1 MPDLIAQGV
10 RRENRWRRRI
20 PVGEV
25 ICIGRTA
32 GPWSIPWDEHV
43 SRQHIKIRL
52 SDDELFVESLPRTS
66 NPVFFQGTAV
76 KTLRLRAGEHFVIG
90 KTSFTL
96 ASDEVS
102 LANFVAPPA
111 TEQTFSHE
119 YLRHVRFRDPE
130 NRLSIVSNL
139 PEKLA
144 TAPEEAEL
152 FKRVMN
158 SLFQGIPGA
167 TDVAICMC
175 EPAKTSAA
183 QTLPEETSPAPD
195 PQAIR
200 FLSWDSKN
208 AGVFNASQQLI
219 LNAIRTGQSVVHT
232 WSGENAQADSDA
244 TVSEQSTWAF
254 CIPFGNSKSMQR
266 AIYVAGKDRTGDD
279 SNAESPDL
287 REDMKFAE
295 IVGSTLEASEL
306 RKRQTALGQFFS
318 APVIRAIE
326 EGNANE
332 TLTPREVDATVLF
345 CDLRGFSRTTEQFAD
360 DLHGLLQR
368 VSDALGVLTRWILHE
383 GGVIGDFHGDA
394 AMGFW
399 GWPIAQKDAALRGAR
414 AALKIFDEFRLVAQ
428 DPEHS
433 LREFRIGVGI
443 ASGRVVAGK
452 IGTVDQVKV
461 TAFGPAV
468 NLASRLEGMTKRL
481 SSPILIDKE
490 TATQIGRS
498 AAGARLRRLA
508 VVQPYGMQAE
518 IEIYQLLPSFEK
530 YPLLT
535 DDHIGHYEAALDAFV
550 DGDWETAWAELHE
563 VPAADTSKDFLTTYI
578 ASRSRKAPANWDG
591 IIRLEGK

>member
-10 RRENRWRRRI
+10 RRENRWRKRI
-20 PVGEV
+20 PAGEV
-25 ICIGRTA
+25 ICIGRSA
-32 GPWSIPWDEHV
+32 GAWSIPWDDHV

-76 KTLRLRAGEHFVIG
+76 QTLRLRAGEHFVIG
-90 KTSFTL
+90 NTSFTL

-102 LANFVAPPA
+102 FANFLAPPA

-119 YLRHVRFRDPE
+119 YLRHIRFRDPE
-130 NRLSIVSNL
+130 IRLSIVSNL

-144 TAPEEAEL
+144 TAAEDTEL
-152 FKRVMN
+152 FKRVMH
-158 SLFQGIPGA
+158 SLFQGIPHA

-175 EPAKTSAA
+175 EPTKPSRVHSAH
-183 QTLPEETSPAPD
+183 EEASRAAD
-195 PQAIR
+195 QQDIR
-200 FLSWDSKN
+200 FLCWDSKN
-208 AGVFNASQQLI
+208 AGVFNASQPLI
-219 LNAIRTGQSVVHT
+219 LDAIRTGQSVIHT
-232 WSGENAQADSDA
+232 WSGENSPTDSAA
-244 TVSEQSTWAF
+244 TVCEQPTWAF
-254 CIPFGNSKSMQR
+254 CIPFGNSVSMQR
-266 AIYVAGKDRTGDD
+266 AIYVAGKSRTGDD
-279 SNAESPDL
+279 ANTESPDL

-306 RKRQTALGQFFS
+306 RKRQTALGQFFA

-326 EGNANE
+326 AGNANE
-332 TLTPREVDATVLF
+332 TLAPREVDATVLF
-345 CDLRGFSRTTEQFAD
+345 CDLRGFSRATEQFAD
-360 DLHGLLQR
+360 DLQGLLRR

-399 GWPIAQKDAALRGAR
+399 GWPLAQNDAALRAAR
-414 AALKIFDEFRLVAQ
+414 AALQIFDEFRMVAQ

-490 TATQIGRS
+490 TATQIDRS
-498 AAGARLRRLA
+498 AGIRLRRLA
-508 VVQPYGMQAE
+508 IVQPYGMQSA
-518 IEIYQLLPSFEK
+518 IEIYQLLPNFEK

-535 DDHIGHYEAALDAFV
+535 DDHIRHYEVALDAFV
-550 DGDWETAWAELHE
+550 AGDWETAWGALHE

-578 ASRSRKAPANWDG
+578 ASRSRRAPTDWDG
-591 IIRLEGK
+591 VIRLEGK